1 MPSIEIR
8 DLSEDTYET
17 LERLAFA
24 TGQSVSQYV
33 RGLVLRETR
42 HLPGAL
48 GGQGGGLAGPS
59 FAWPADPARRRRTQ
73 QAFGG
78 DAAADARETR
88 EHWRDL

>member
-8 DLSEDTYET
+8 DLSEDTYEA

-33 RGLVLRETR
+33 RALVLRETR
-42 HLPGAL
+42 PQFGAPP
-48 GGQGGGLAGPS
+48 AGP
-59 FAWPADPARRRRTQ
+59 DPVRRQRTQ

-78 DAAADARETR
+78 DAAADVRETR
-88 EHWRDL
+88 ERWRDL

>member
-1 MPSIEIR
+1 MPSIEIQ
-8 DLSEDTYET
+8 DLSEDTYEA

-33 RGLVLRETR
+33 RALVLRETR
-42 HLPGAL
+42 HPL
-48 GGQGGGLAGPS
+48 GGPAFGV
-59 FAWPADPARRRRTQ
+59 ADPARVRRTQ

-88 EHWRDL
+88 ERWRDL